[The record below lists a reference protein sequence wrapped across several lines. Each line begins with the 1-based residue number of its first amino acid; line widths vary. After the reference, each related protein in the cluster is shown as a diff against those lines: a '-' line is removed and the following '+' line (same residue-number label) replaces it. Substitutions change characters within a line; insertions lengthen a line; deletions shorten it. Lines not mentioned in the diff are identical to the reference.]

1 MLSHAIQRVQPIFI
15 NLWLLLKEIIATFIE
30 KSCQRTAAALTYM
43 TLFALVPLLAVFYAM
58 FSLFP
63 AFDGLDQQLQDM
75 IFSHLLPDSGSDL
88 TSYLSDFSSKAR
100 ELSAPGAA
108 LLIVTAYI
116 MLTNIEKS
124 FNFIWGVKKA
134 RRGMSSF
141 LIYWAVLSIGPL
153 LLGSGL
159 AISTYLLSLQL
170 LVDEYDIYGLSRFF
184 FSLFPWFMTAS
195 TFTLLFAAV
204 PNCRVPIKFAIIGGV
219 ISALCFEMLK
229 WGFGY
234 VVANSSFNSI
244 YGAFAVVPLFL
255 LWINCLWMII
265 LAGAVLVRSLSERG
279 YKKGSSKYSNF
290 TAVLR
295 LLSMFAD
302 KKVSGQF
309 MDDAACMRCVINL
322 TQWNHLRN
330 LLVDHNWI
338 AITNQN
344 DYVLVRDLSALTL
357 LDVANLVHMPV
368 NEMTQAQDADQKWQD
383 VLQLTQKD
391 MAQHITKT
399 YNMSLSALYSGKST
413 VPTQKTEDKP

>member
-1 MLSHAIQRVQPIFI
+1 
-15 NLWLLLKEIIATFIE
+15 
-30 KSCQRTAAALTYM
+30 
-43 TLFALVPLLAVFYAM
+43 
-58 FSLFP
+58 
-63 AFDGLDQQLQDM
+63 
-75 IFSHLLPDSGSDL
+75 
-88 TSYLSDFSSKAR
+88 
-100 ELSAPGAA
+100 
-108 LLIVTAYI
+108 
-116 MLTNIEKS
+116 
-124 FNFIWGVKKA
+124 
-134 RRGMSSF
+134 MSSF

>member
-1 MLSHAIQRVQPIFI
+1 MLGHVINRIQPLFI
-15 NLWLLLKEIIATFIE
+15 NMWLLLKEIVATFIE

-63 AFDGLDQQLQDM
+63 AFDGLDQQLQNM

-88 TSYLSDFSSKAR
+88 TNYLSDFSSKAR

-124 FNFIWGVKKA
+124 FNFIWGVKKP
-134 RRGMSSF
+134 RKGMSSF

-219 ISALCFEMLK
+219 TSALCFEMLK

-302 KKVSGQF
+302 RKASGQF
-309 MDDAACMRCVINL
+309 MNDAACMKCVINL
-322 TQWNHLRN
+322 TQWNNLRT
-330 LLVDHNWI
+330 LLVDSNWI

-344 DYVLVRDLSALTL
+344 DYVLVRDLSMLTL
-357 LDVANLVHMPV
+357 LDVAQLVSMPV
-368 NEMTQAQDADQKWQD
+368 NEMTQEQEADQEWQDALHRIQVK
-383 VLQLTQKD
+383 
-391 MAQHITKT
+391 ITEQVTETYSMPLDELYVDKKT
-399 YNMSLSALYSGKST
+399 VVK
-413 VPTQKTEDKP
+413 